1 MENKTINN
9 EVETTKFAPDVYKIK
24 EYLEENCVGKE
35 NIKSYSEIMNDLLPD
50 VNKKMYHGRFK
61 KVIQILRTNF
71 DRYICSTSKGYYL
84 PTCDEEYSSYN
95 LSQTI
100 THLKTCIAQGV
111 DKRIFYDLLNNT
123 PSNNVLDGQQK
134 LKISPY
140 AKTEVTRNTKPI
152 N

>member
-1 MENKTINN
+1 MENNN
-9 EVETTKFAPDVYKIK
+9 NKVETTKFAPDVYKIK
-24 EYLEENCVGKE
+24 NYLEKNCVGKA
-35 NIKSYSEIMNDLLPD
+35 NIMTYKEIMMDLLPD
-50 VNKKMYHGRFK
+50 VDMKMYHGRFK

-84 PTCDEEYSSYN
+84 PTCDEEYSNYN

-111 DKRIFYDLLNNT
+111 DKKIFYDLLNNT
-123 PSNNVLDGQQK
+123 PSNNVLDGQLK

-140 AKTEVTRNTKPI
+140 AKTEVTRNTKSI
-152 N
+152 Y